1 MKQLFMVLTVLLLL
15 ALPSYATA
23 EKCDYTL
30 TDKEIEKELNN
41 LLEGDRERID
51 VQFSLLSLS
60 LQDLS
65 VHKKVHYYTLINCVL
80 L

>member
-1 MKQLFMVLTVLLLL
+1 MEKYMKQLFMVLTVLLLL

-41 LLEGDRERID
+41 LLTKRWQNKWWNENCT
-51 VQFSLLSLS
+51 LL
-60 LQDLS
+60 
-65 VHKKVHYYTLINCVL
+65 
-80 L
+80 